1 FCKQSADIDKLKQL
15 FLQDKIEQIKSKK
28 FLEDYLSLNVYF
40 AFKIQLIHLGV
51 LQNRKFQDDRKSGG
65 FSGKY
70 ENYDFDN
77 DIWVMNKV

>member
-40 AFKIQLIHLGV
+40 AFKIQLLHLGV
-51 LQNRKFQDDRKSGG
+51 LLYRRFQDDRKSGG

-70 ENYDFDN
+70 TDYDFEKDMWIL
-77 DIWVMNKV
+77 D